1 MNQGTNANERST
13 GSSIVVLAK
22 LLPTS
27 YSSLLS
33 SWNASLW
40 PLMAINLAQ
49 MEEEEAVFMRHNHK
63 KHGNYVSKQRKT
75 QKGNFVADLALFWKK
90 YQTKANNKA
99 DSDRSHVV
107 V

>member
-1 MNQGTNANERST
+1 
-13 GSSIVVLAK
+13 
-22 LLPTS
+22 
-27 YSSLLS
+27 
-33 SWNASLW
+33 
-40 PLMAINLAQ
+40 
-49 MEEEEAVFMRHNHK
+49 MRQNHK

-90 YQTKANNKA
+90 YQMKANNKA